1 MTMAEGK
8 SRWPGAV
15 MFRWPNTD
23 AYNKLTRGHYR
34 IVTLSPI
41 PLDHRFQSVRGV
53 YGWEPSL
60 LDARWRWL
68 SDDALIRIFPR
79 KRIPAVAVRL
89 ALDPA
94 APFPSN
100 TVTVSVNG
108 GSGKTVEIARGAG
121 QRVEVPVP
129 TNQPAEIAIRSA
141 RAWVPG
147 GGAVGGDNRRLA
159 VQLLAVER
167 IAR

>member
-1 MTMAEGK
+1 
-8 SRWPGAV
+8 

-53 YGWEPSL
+53 YGWEPAL

-68 SDDALIRIFPR
+68 SDDAVLRIFPR
-79 KRIPAVAVRL
+79 KATGAVVLRL
-89 ALDPA
+89 ALDA
-94 APFPSN
+94 SAPFPSN
-100 TVTVSVNG
+100 TVTVSING
-108 GSGKTVEIARGAG
+108 SLSKTVEIARGTRRDVG
-121 QRVEVPVP
+121 LPLP
-129 TNQPAEIAIRSA
+129 TNRPIEIEVRSA
-141 RAWVPG
+141 RAWTPG
-147 GGAVGGDNRRLA
+147 GGDSRRLA

-167 IAR
+167 LAR